1 MARYASRMSKR
12 AYGQY
17 CGVSRALELV
27 GERWTLLIVRDL
39 LVSPKRYT
47 DLRTGLPRIP
57 TNILSDRLKELERCG
72 VVRRRI
78 LPRPEGS
85 IVYELTEYGNELEDV
100 VLQLGRWGAQ
110 ALSEPGRDEI
120 VTPDSL
126 VMALRTTFQPD
137 AAAGLHVGYE
147 LHIGDIIIHARVDD
161 GMLRAA
167 PGPLPDADL
176 VIDAGMAL
184 RALMAGEL
192 DPAEAVAG
200 GGVQLTGD
208 PELLARFVELFRI
221 RSRHRAVTT

>member
-1 MARYASRMSKR
+1 MSKR

-17 CGVSRALELV
+17 CGVSRALEMV
-27 GERWTLLIVRDL
+27 GDRWTLLIVRDL

-47 DLRTGLPRIP
+47 DLRAGLPRIP
-57 TNILSDRLKELERCG
+57 TNILSDRLKELERSG

-85 IVYELTEYGNELEDV
+85 IVYELTEYGAELEDV
-100 VLQLGRWGAQ
+100 VIELGRWGAQ
-110 ALSEPGRDEI
+110 ALAEPGEDEI

-147 LHIGDIIIHARVDD
+147 LHIADIVLHARVDD

-176 VIDAGMAL
+176 VIEPGTAL
-184 RALMAGEL
+184 RALMTGEL
-192 DPAEAVAG
+192 DPGEAIAG
-200 GGVQLTGD
+200 GHVQLTGD
-208 PELLARFVELFRI
+208 PELLARFAELFRI
-221 RSRHRAVTT
+221 RSRHRAVAR